1 MAFLTPHLPINN
13 CGICEKIDFVAQS
26 GVKMTDWSVGI
37 VVRLLIIMVL
47 LNLLPGAGLLMQKK
61 VLPKKDRVLRIAAEL
76 FAEKGFHEVKLDDVA
91 KSADVAKGT
100 IYTYFASKDELFIQC
115 ILHDSPVYEE
125 RFKQTIASTPDFSR
139 CLKKLIALQY
149 EMVKEKGPLVK
160 QIMQL
165 GPQLKLGD
173 KEFKSLLDQFE
184 TGVKLLASF
193 FQSGIDRRILH
204 DNLTAGQMAI
214 MFQQI
219 FDLNVLFNF
228 YREPELRQTD
238 VFDFLMRTFGNN
250 RSC

>member
-1 MAFLTPHLPINN
+1 
-13 CGICEKIDFVAQS
+13 
-26 GVKMTDWSVGI
+26 MTDWSVKS
-37 VVRLLIIMVL
+37 VVRVDLILVKI
-47 LNLLPGAGLLMQKK
+47 NLSWQVGEMQKK
-61 VLPKKDRVLRIAAEL
+61 TISKKDIVLRIAAEL

-100 IYTYFASKDELFIQC
+100 IYTYFSSKDELFIQC

-125 RFKQTIASTPDFSR
+125 RFQKTIARTSDFSR
-139 CLKKLIALQY
+139 CLKKLITLQY

-165 GPQLKLGD
+165 GPQLKLGE
-173 KEFKSLLDQFE
+173 KEFKGLVDQFE
-184 TGVKLLASF
+184 KGVRMLAGF
-193 FQSGIDRRILH
+193 FQKGIDRGILN

-228 YREPELRQTD
+228 YKEPELRQAD
-238 VFDFLMRTFGNN
+238 VFDFLMRTFGNS
-250 RSC
+250 RSSS